1 MRRAFLALF
10 VFLLATPALAVGGS
24 AAGGTPHA
32 LEEPS
37 ETKKLFDDGV
47 HALQQERPNE
57 AIASFEALADRG
69 VLDAV
74 ASYDRG
80 LAYALRV
87 HMNAEQ
93 PGDLGRAAQGFEEAR
108 ELSTDAHLV
117 ADAEAALSSIRSEVA
132 RRKAREG
139 VTVDMEQRAS
149 PWRTLSQLFG
159 EDAWAAIA
167 IGFSLLLGAGLFVRW
182 LARASRARASAAIA
196 IAVSAPMLVLAAALA
211 RTARHDRIYLREAVV
226 ISPSVRPSDARGIAL
241 PQAPVL
247 PEAARVEVIGQNGG
261 WTELR
266 WGSLHG
272 WVPAATLRAIEKP

>member
-1 MRRAFLALF
+1 MLVVSLLAL
-10 VFLLATPALAVGGS
+10 PAFGA
-24 AAGGTPHA
+24 
-32 LEEPS
+32 EEPS

-69 VLDAV
+69 VVDAT

-93 PGDLGRAAQGFEEAR
+93 PGDLGRAAHGFEEAR
-108 ELSTDAHLV
+108 ELSNDSRLAS
-117 ADAEAALSSIRSEVA
+117 DAESALASIRSEVA

-149 PWRTLSQLFG
+149 PWRTLSQLLG
-159 EDAWAAIA
+159 ENAWAAVA
-167 IGFSLLLGAGLFVRW
+167 VGFSILLGAGLFARW
-182 LARASRARASAAIA
+182 LAEASRARAGAAIA
-196 IAVSAPMLVLAAALA
+196 IAVSAPMLVVAAALA
-211 RTARHDRIYLREAVV
+211 RTARHDRLYLREAVV
-226 ISPSVRPSDARGIAL
+226 VSPSVRPSDSHGIAL

-247 PEAARVEVIGQNGG
+247 PEAARVEVVDQNGG
-261 WTELR
+261 WTEVR
-266 WGSLHG
+266 WGGLHG
-272 WVPAATLRAIEKP
+272 WVPAATLRTIDKP